1 MFIVCHVHF
10 CYAKN
15 CFSYLAGT
23 GGPGTPGSTGQPSAG
38 EGGSNTVR
46 KRQKTS
52 SDPESDAS
60 ESEFLNNIN
69 QKVIDSTPFGST
81 VEALLANTLKR
92 EFNRIIQN
100 SHPAIV
106 VEFEE
111 CWYTEH
117 KLSRVNFQIA
127 KVKII
132 LAIWYGNKNIQSIE
146 LWTILKV
153 SFHCCSKNMQF

>member
-1 MFIVCHVHF
+1 MFIVCRVHF

-23 GGPGTPGSTGQPSAG
+23 GGPGTPGSTGQPSVG

-60 ESEFLNNIN
+60 ESEVLNNGN
-69 QKVIDSTPFGST
+69 QKVIGSTSFGST
-81 VEALLANTLKR
+81 VEPLLENTLKR
-92 EFNRIIQN
+92 KCNRIIQN

-106 VEFEE
+106 VEFEG

-117 KLSRVNFQIA
+117 KLSRV
-127 KVKII
+127 II
-132 LAIWYGNKNIQSIE
+132 
-146 LWTILKV
+146 
-153 SFHCCSKNMQF
+153 FR

>member
-1 MFIVCHVHF
+1 MFTFFTLV
-10 CYAKN
+10 KN
-15 CFSYLAGT
+15 CFSYLVGT

-69 QKVIDSTPFGST
+69 QKVIGSTPFGST

-100 SHPAIV
+100 GHPAIT
-106 VEFEE
+106 VEFDG

-127 KVKII
+127 KVKLI
-132 LAIWYGNKNIQSIE
+132 LSICYGDQNSQSI
-146 LWTILKV
+146 
-153 SFHCCSKNMQF
+153 

>member
-1 MFIVCHVHF
+1 MFIVCHVF
-10 CYAKN
+10 TYAKN

-38 EGGSNTVR
+38 EGGSNIVR

-60 ESEFLNNIN
+60 ESEFLNNGN
-69 QKVIDSTPFGST
+69 QKVIGSTSFGST
-81 VEALLANTLKR
+81 VEPLLANTLKR

-100 SHPAIV
+100 GHPAIA
-106 VEFEE
+106 VEFEG

-132 LAIWYGNKNIQSIE
+132 LSICYGDQNSQSIE
-146 LWTILKV
+146 L
-153 SFHCCSKNMQF
+153 